1 MLPSTASPPSLTSC
15 NLDPWQHIHQL
26 CTVGPPCE
34 ASSLISTISRSRMA
48 YSLQGMHVPSCCE
61 FLWAQ
66 LTILTAPRIGSTRD
80 CNCLVLNYPWQGLL
94 SSSPLPLMPMK
105 LHKTLSNE
113 LVICYVFYV
122 KLMSFGNKPWIYM
135 LPLITSLLWPA
146 RDNIIYHNT
155 KVELTT
161 LYHVLNDVYSIL
173 HIKWLLGRSFC

>member
-80 CNCLVLNYPWQGLL
+80 CNLVLNYPWQGLL
-94 SSSPLPLMPMK
+94 SSSPCLSCLWNCIKLFPMNS
-105 LHKTLSNE
+105 LSA
-113 LVICYVFYV
+113 
-122 KLMSFGNKPWIYM
+122 MSFMSSWC
-135 LPLITSLLWPA
+135 PLVTSLGYICCHWCTSLLWPA